1 MNDTEII
8 QKLIESDEEF
18 KTMYYEHRE
27 LDGKVK
33 DLETRASGSPD
44 REVEIKRL
52 KKMKLALKDQMEEK
66 KRKFIQSK

>member
-8 QKLIESDEEF
+8 QKLIEGDEEF